1 MLTLSH
7 LAANIVTL
15 NTMSFFRLGFI
26 SLKMNEKEAERPL
39 FKETFSLEE
48 LFNYKKGEG
57 SNPVSSTWKRRK
69 EHVGLC
75 P

>member
-48 LFNYKKGEG
+48 LFNY
-57 SNPVSSTWKRRK
+57 
-69 EHVGLC
+69 
-75 P
+75 